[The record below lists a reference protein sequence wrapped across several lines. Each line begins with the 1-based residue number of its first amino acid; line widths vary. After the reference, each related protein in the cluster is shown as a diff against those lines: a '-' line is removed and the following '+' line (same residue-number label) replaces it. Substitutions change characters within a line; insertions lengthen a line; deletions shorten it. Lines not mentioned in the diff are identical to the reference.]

1 MTPVAI
7 LFVLLSALFHS
18 AWNFLSKRG
27 NWPLEFYFMVFLS
40 GTLFYIPI
48 FIMLGAC
55 PFPTGSIDQKL
66 WLFSSLSGFVQ
77 TVYFICLIKAY
88 RVGDLSLI
96 YPISRSYPLLT
107 QIWATLLIGEI
118 LSIQGAIGILLVTF
132 GIFVMFMRNLRSR
145 SVMPEPNP
153 LNSRIYLYAFAAVLT
168 GSFISL
174 IDKVGLQLT
183 RPIYYTWFINFWMAV
198 YTGGFILFRKGGALA
213 KIWQDSKREILV
225 IAALQNLSYFSFM
238 MALQM
243 SKVGYAVAFRQVG
256 VLFGAIMGVLFLK
269 ERHWKTR
276 MAGALILALGLVLI
290 GLAR

>member
-1 MTPVAI
+1 
-7 LFVLLSALFHS
+7 
-18 AWNFLSKRG
+18 
-27 NWPLEFYFMVFLS
+27 MVFLS

-48 FIMLGAC
+48 FIMLGAF

-107 QIWATLLIGEI
+107 QIWATLLIDEI

-256 VLFGAIMGVLFLK
+256 ALFGAFMGILFLK

-276 MAGALILALGLVLI
+276 MAGALILTLGLVLI
-290 GLAR
+290 ALAK